1 MARHKARHLSTQ
13 LVPAS
18 LALSVRLPSTRSH
31 SRALGASGASPTSHV
46 SRSPLKWCCMCQF
59 TPCLIPMGI
68 WAITGGNRQGSRG
81 KGKRGPG
88 NIVIPR
94 CPGSWLVHA
103 THAFGI
109 DRSRLRRVC
118 RLELPGIPFAEL
130 SAWPAPSRTQCYKEM
145 AQSAPGWMK
154 TPDK

>member
-13 LVPAS
+13 LAPAS

-46 SRSPLKWCCMCQF
+46 SRSPLKRCCMCQF
-59 TPCLIPMGI
+59 MPCLISMGI

-118 RLELPGIPFAEL
+118 RLELPGSSSAEL
-130 SAWPAPSRTQCYKEM
+130 SAWPALSRTQRHQGDGTVSSRVDED
-145 AQSAPGWMK
+145 S
-154 TPDK
+154 